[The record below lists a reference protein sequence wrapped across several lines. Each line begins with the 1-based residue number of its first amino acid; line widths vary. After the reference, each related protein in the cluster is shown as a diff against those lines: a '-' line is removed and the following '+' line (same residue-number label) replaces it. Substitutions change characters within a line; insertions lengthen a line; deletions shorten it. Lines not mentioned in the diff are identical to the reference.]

1 MLENLREKIEMN
13 QQMGYLRCVDSLME
27 ECNRNLR
34 GEKYN
39 QTHTQKKYSG
49 FISISSFITNVF
61 YLPR

>member
-39 QTHTQKKYSG
+39 QTHTHTLKVDKKKKGLIRIKASQQK
-49 FISISSFITNVF
+49 
-61 YLPR
+61 